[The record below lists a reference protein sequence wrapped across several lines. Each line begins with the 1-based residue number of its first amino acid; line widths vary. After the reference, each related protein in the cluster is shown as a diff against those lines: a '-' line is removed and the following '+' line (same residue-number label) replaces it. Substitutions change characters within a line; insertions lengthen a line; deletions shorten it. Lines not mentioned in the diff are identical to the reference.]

1 MGSNKVSIPS
11 KIFGTVLAHSMR
23 GRMLSRTELQ
33 TLAESRDVEELVT
46 RMKNTIYLDALAKL
60 TKPYTAEKV
69 EGALREHLVNTHAK
83 MVTLSS
89 GAGVLNAY
97 FVKYITWNLKIILKG
112 KALGRTYEEL
122 LPKINLRAE
131 ELVGRRDL
139 VVKAL
144 VAKDFDEAVASL
156 QGSEFGEDAR
166 KAAVVYKEKGDVR
179 AFDTYLDHAF
189 YKSLDKSMF
198 SESPLQ
204 DVQKLVTVDIDAY
217 NVLAVL
223 RAKYWGLS
231 AQETSDLIA
240 TTTTK
245 ISRDTLQKM
254 INVEKIQ
261 EAIGELANTA
271 YRDLIPKSAEN
282 DIDAIMQ
289 LEAGFERVS
298 VRRIMAS
305 YRTVFTLGNMLATLK
320 LMMLEIR
327 NLAAIAA
334 GVEQKIPV
342 DKIMASLAKTTVQ

>member
-1 MGSNKVSIPS
+1 MSNKVSIPN

-23 GRMLSRTELQ
+23 GKMLSRSELQ
-33 TLAESRDVEELVT
+33 TLAESRDIEELVT

-60 TKPYTAEKV
+60 VKPFTAEKV

-83 MVTLSS
+83 MVTLAS

-97 FVKYITWNLKIILKG
+97 FVRYITWNLKIILKG

-122 LPKINLRAE
+122 LPKVNLRAE

-139 VVKAL
+139 AVKAL
-144 VAKDFDEAVASL
+144 VSKDFDEAVASL

-166 KAAVVYKEKGDVR
+166 KAATAFKEKGDVR
-179 AFDTYLDHAF
+179 VFDTYLDHAF

-198 SESPLQ
+198 SESKLQ
-204 DVQKLVTVDIDAY
+204 DVQKLVTVDIDTY

-231 AQETSDLIA
+231 AAETNDLIV

-245 ISRDTLQKM
+245 ITRDTLQKM

-261 EAIGELANTA
+261 EAIGELSNTA
-271 YRDLIPKSAEN
+271 YRDLVPKSAAN

-289 LEAGFERVS
+289 LEAGFERAS
-298 VRRIMAS
+298 IRRIMAS
-305 YRTVFTLGNMLATLK
+305 FRTVFTLGNMLASLK
-320 LMMLEIR
+320 LMSFEIR

-342 DKIMASLAKTTVQ
+342 DKIMASLIKPDQQ